1 MIICNSA
8 VVLFAPFTPSL
19 SRLLGTRTAVIISIL
34 LCGTIVNVLFYPTTY
49 LVYAAFLLNGMGC
62 ALLRVSAL
70 SYMTKNSTRQTLSR
84 NNAIHWM
91 MLTVGLM
98 LGNLIVMLVNIQTRE
113 ITRDKRYTI
122 AIATSTLCLLAIPGY
137 FFTKTIPEN
146 YDDILEARQHEQIH
160 EETVRTPTEKTGI
173 TSFPH
178 HGRTSVSMA
187 SDADYSPIVEMEE
200 EGGVR
205 RVIAGMYQV
214 MLRNETLWLLGPM
227 FAAGV
232 YNTAYSPIIPT
243 AVCNV
248 ADKPWLVSAFG
259 ILVGLGQLVGAFITG
274 RAIDKVSIKKI
285 ATVITSLAVLSFG
298 LVALLVEM
306 GFPSRWTQWRSFS
319 EALILILAFFI
330 GACDMSN
337 NVCLSVAIG
346 RIFNRNSDPAFSLFV
361 TVLSFSMITWYL
373 FETFTHSHLYII
385 LILYSISTV
394 AAAFSYASME
404 FDN

>member
-1 MIICNSA
+1 M
-8 VVLFAPFTPSL
+8 
-19 SRLLGTRTAVIISIL
+19 
-34 LCGTIVNVLFYPTTY
+34 TY

-122 AIATSTLCLLAIPGY
+122 AIATSSLCLLAIPGY

-146 YDDILEARQHEQIH
+146 YDEILEARRHDQIH
-160 EETVRTPTEKTGI
+160 EEARRSPTETTGI
-173 TSFPH
+173 TSFPY

-187 SDADYSPIVEMEE
+187 SEYSPIVEVEE

-205 RVIAGMYQV
+205 RVILGMYQV

-232 YNTAYSPIIPT
+232 FNTAYSPIIPT

-259 ILVGLGQLVGAFITG
+259 ILVGLGQLAGAFITG
-274 RAIDKVSIKKI
+274 QAIDKVSIKKI
-285 ATVITSLAVLSFG
+285 AIVITSLAVLSFA

-373 FETFTHSHLYII
+373 FQTITNSHLYII
-385 LILYSISTV
+385 LILYAISTI